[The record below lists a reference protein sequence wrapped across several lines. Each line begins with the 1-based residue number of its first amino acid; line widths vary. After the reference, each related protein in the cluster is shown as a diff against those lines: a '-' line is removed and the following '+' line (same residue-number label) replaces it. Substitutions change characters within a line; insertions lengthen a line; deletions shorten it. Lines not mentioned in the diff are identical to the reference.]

1 MLGTVV
7 PLMLERGATPRADR
21 SLLGNLGNQLGP
33 LIGLGGTLLFLTALA
48 RTVGLGAAGW
58 FVGLAVGLTL
68 NLALARALWR
78 DSSARLGPAGWV
90 TMIRAT
96 LVVGVAALTAVSF
109 ERDVAVA
116 TLVTLAALALVLDFV
131 DGWIARRTATESAL
145 GARMDAE
152 VDALLI
158 LVLSVEVAP
167 SAGAWVLAIG
177 LARYAFLVAGWAL
190 PWMRAPLPRRDWRKT
205 VTASQGIALVIAAA
219 QVVPSAVSR
228 VLLAIAL
235 VMLAESFGRDVW
247 WLWRYRHAPAR
258 VAAGRTRHPAVTA
271 ALTLVAVAVVWVALV
286 APIRPWLLTPGSF
299 VRLPLEGLVVVALA
313 LMMPTRLRRVVPW
326 LAGPA
331 LGVLVLIKL
340 FDFGF
345 FMFLDRPFNPVE
357 DWSYLSIGAGTV
369 GDTFGARDARLLV
382 AAAVVIGFAALV
394 IPALAVAQ
402 LTRVAARHRERS
414 LQTVAALTAVWAL
427 CWGLGAQISGVGIA
441 STSAA
446 QLAVNEVHAVQAD
459 LRDRG
464 RFRALIARKDPYR
477 DIPPGR
483 LLNGLRGKDVLLVFI
498 ESYGQMAVQGTSF
511 SPAIDHVVNTGTQ
524 RLQAD
529 GFSSRSGWLNSSTW
543 GGGSWLADATLQ
555 SGVWVDTPSRYSEL
569 IASKRL
575 TLSAAFRRAGWRT
588 IADLPATHVAWPEGH
603 SFYHYEKTLVEARWE
618 VEQESWDRE
627 SLGYRGPGFGFS
639 PMPDQYALQ
648 GLQKLELARR
658 HRPPVFSEIFLTS
671 SHEPWTRIPP
681 LIAWRRVGN
690 GSIFWRLPIEHTGLT
705 DPQKGYAESIQYSLR
720 ALYSFVERYGTR
732 NTVLVVLG
740 DEQPA
745 RIMQPAGHEVPITII
760 AHDPKVISRLAS
772 WGWTDG
778 MLPAPTAPVW
788 LESAFRNRF
797 FNAFDH

>member
-1 MLGTVV
+1 
-7 PLMLERGATPRADR
+7 MLERGATPRANR

-33 LIGLGGTLLFLTALA
+33 LAGVGGMLLLLTALA

-58 FVGLAVGLTL
+58 LVGLASGLTL

-78 DSSARLGPAGWV
+78 DPSARLGPAGRV

-96 LVVGVAALTAVSF
+96 LVVGVAALAAASYV
-109 ERDVAVA
+109 RDAAVA
-116 TLVTLAALALVLDFV
+116 TLVTLASVALMLDFV
-131 DGWIARRTATESAL
+131 DGWIARRTGTESAL
-145 GARMDAE
+145 GARLDAE
-152 VDALLI
+152 VDAFLI
-158 LVLSVEVAP
+158 LALSVEVAP
-167 SAGAWVLAIG
+167 SVGAWVLAIG
-177 LARYAFLVAGWAL
+177 LARYAFLAAGWAL

-205 VTASQGIALVIAAA
+205 VTASQGVALVIAAA

-228 VLLAIAL
+228 VLLAVAL
-235 VMLAESFGRDVW
+235 AMLAESFGRDVW
-247 WLWRYRHAPAR
+247 WLWRHRHAAPAR
-258 VAAGRTRHPAVTA
+258 PAAARTRHPALTA
-271 ALTLVAVAVVWVALV
+271 VLTLFALAVVWAALV
-286 APIRPWLLTPGSF
+286 APIRPWLFTPSSF
-299 VRLPLEGLVVVALA
+299 VRLPLEGLVVVGLALA
-313 LMMPTRLRRVVPW
+313 LPTRLSRVVPW

-340 FDFGF
+340 FDLGF
-345 FMFLDRPFNPVE
+345 FIFLDRPFNPVE
-357 DWSYLSIGAGTV
+357 DWSYLSIGVGTV
-369 GDTFGARDARLLV
+369 GDTFGSRDAHLV
-382 AAAVVIGFAALV
+382 VVAAVVVGLAAFV
-394 IPALAVAQ
+394 IPALAVGQ

-414 LQTVAALTAVWAL
+414 LRAVAALTAVWAL
-427 CWGLGAQISGVGIA
+427 CWVFGAHISGVGIA

-459 LRDRG
+459 FRDRAH
-464 RFRALIARKDPYR
+464 FRALIARNDPYR
-477 DIPPGR
+477 DIPPSR
-483 LLNGLRGKDVLLVFI
+483 LLEGLRGKDVLLVFI

-511 SPAIDHVVNTGTQ
+511 SPAIDAVVNAGTQ
-524 RLQAD
+524 ELQAD
-529 GFSSRSGWLNSSTW
+529 GFSSRSGWLTSSTW

-569 IASKRL
+569 IASKRF

-618 VEQESWDRE
+618 VEQESWDRK

-658 HRPPVFSEIFLTS
+658 HRAPVFAEIFLTS

-681 LIAWRRVGN
+681 LIAWHRLGD
-690 GSIFWRLPIEHTGLT
+690 GSIFWRLPIERTGLT
-705 DPQKGYAESIQYSLR
+705 DPQQGYAESIRYSLR
-720 ALYSFVERYGTR
+720 ALYSFVERYGTK
-732 NTVLVVLG
+732 NTVLIVLG

-745 RIMQPAGHEVPITII
+745 RIIEPAGHEVPITII
-760 AHDPKVISRLAS
+760 ARDPKVTRRLAS

-778 MLPAPTAPVW
+778 MLPGSTAPVW
-788 LESAFRNRF
+788 LESAFRDRF
-797 FNAFDH
+797 LNAFDH